1 MKDRNLQDIK
11 ITWYVSITILN
22 ANYTSFRSYIKF
34 FLPDGPTRNPVLN
47 VNVTGE
53 VNEGYYVSLTCD
65 ISGIDSNPELTIV
78 KWTKDGQDIDWPDTS
93 FTHTIEVTATDHGKY
108 GCKVGNVIKGSPTYS
123 VLSGLVELKVKG
135 GGG

>member
-1 MKDRNLQDIK
+1 M
-11 ITWYVSITILN
+11 
-22 ANYTSFRSYIKF
+22 
-34 FLPDGPTRNPVLN
+34 N

-53 VNEGYYVSLTCD
+53 VNEGDYVAFTCD

-108 GCKVGNVIKGSPTYS
+108 GCMVGNVIKGTPTYS
-123 VLSGLVELKVKG
+123 DLSGLVELKVKG
-135 GGG
+135 GGGGGPGEAE